1 MKAIKLLC
9 AAMATTL
16 LLAACGTTGY
26 QPPGE
31 RSATDMQWEYGLHA
45 GEPMRDSPKQ

>member
-1 MKAIKLLC
+1 MNAIKLICTVAL
-9 AAMATTL
+9 TTP

-26 QPPGE
+26 QPPRD
-31 RSATDMQWEYGLHA
+31 RSAADMQWEYGLHA